1 MPRHLLLA
9 SIAFVLAC
17 DSVPVAPVEDQSPT
31 PSFVATAST
40 NNFVIP
46 LDFSF
51 FIPCANGGLGE
62 DVQLTGNLHVI
73 FHTTIA
79 SNGNVLFKE
88 HFQPKGASGIGAV
101 TGDTYHATGVT
112 QDHTHNGRVGVTFTL
127 VNNFRII
134 GQKAG
139 NNYLVHEVL
148 HVTVNA
154 NGTVTASFDKIT
166 ADCK

>member
-1 MPRHLLLA
+1 MARLLLLA
-9 SIAFVLAC
+9 PIAVLLAC
-17 DSVPVAPVEDQSPT
+17 ESTPVAPDAGANLA
-31 PSFVATAST
+31 PSFAASGFT
-40 NNFVIP
+40 DNFIVPI
-46 LDFSF
+46 DFSL

-62 DVQLTGNLHVI
+62 EVELTGNLHVVV
-73 FHTTIA
+73 HVTVA
-79 SNGNVLFKE
+79 SNANFLFKE
-88 HFQPKGASGIGAV
+88 HFQPQGVSGTGAV

-112 QDHTHNGRVGVTFTL
+112 QDHTHNGRVGVTFTF

-139 NNYLVHEVL
+139 NNFLAHQVI

-154 NGTVTASFDKIT
+154 NGTVTTVFDKLR